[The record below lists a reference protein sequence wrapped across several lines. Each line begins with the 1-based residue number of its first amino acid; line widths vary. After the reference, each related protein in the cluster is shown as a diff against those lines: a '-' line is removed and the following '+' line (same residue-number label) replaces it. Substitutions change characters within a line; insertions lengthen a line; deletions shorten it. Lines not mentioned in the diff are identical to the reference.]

1 MKHAYEQIPID
12 DESNEESNSV
22 LIVGTERVGK
32 KTLVKALQANQKEDS
47 FVLQNGGALNK
58 QQYINALQYS
68 KHILLVFNKHNLE
81 SLEKLAEFMPQ
92 INQYAPEAILT
103 LVETHDDV
111 IGEMFGV
118 KKDPEFEGISFFVTT
133 EEEDIQK
140 FLKNQHLEGVH
151 CISVSATEGKNIQAL
166 WDHITT
172 VTAQAKLDDSR
183 HETESEYG
191 EESRLIS
198 PHTESSLLDKID
210 RFTTEYNS
218 ASAQITHKL
227 NQEHL
232 GHINSLATILIAGV
246 LSKNP
251 EEFFARKTVERTLN
265 EHLRALHYGSPLSC
279 KAVSNLVFNTLQSIT
294 PKLPEQFPYVN
305 YLLQGK
311 ENSSMFAKR
320 SPGEN
325 ADTLVKEIQKTAP
338 YLKK

>member
-1 MKHAYEQIPID
+1 MKHEYKQIPID
-12 DESNEESNSV
+12 DESNDESSSI
-22 LIVGTERVGK
+22 LLVGTERAGK
-32 KTLVKALQANQKEDS
+32 KTLVKTLQAKQKDNS
-47 FVLQNGGALNK
+47 FVLQNGGTLTK
-58 QQYINALQYS
+58 QQYTNALQHS
-68 KHILLVFNKHNLE
+68 RHILLIFDKHNLE

-92 INQYAPEAILT
+92 IKQYAPDAILT
-103 LVETHDDV
+103 LVETHDDDLSA
-111 IGEMFGV
+111 MWSV

-140 FLKNQHLEGVH
+140 FIKNQQLKDVQ

-166 WDHITT
+166 WDHII
-172 VTAQAKLDDSR
+172 TATAHSKLDDSASVV
-183 HETESEYG
+183 SEYG

-198 PHTESSLLDKID
+198 PNSERSLLEKID

-251 EEFFARKTVERTLN
+251 EEFFERKTVERTLN
-265 EHLRALHYGSPLSC
+265 EHLRALHYASPLAC
-279 KAVSNLVFNTLQSIT
+279 KAVSNLVLNTLQGIT
-294 PKLPEQFPYVN
+294 PDLSQHFPYVH

-311 ENSSMFAKR
+311 ESPSMFAKR

-325 ADTLVKEIQKTAP
+325 AEKLVGEVKKTAP
-338 YLKK
+338 YIKK

>member
-1 MKHAYEQIPID
+1 MKHEYEKIPID
-12 DESNEESNSV
+12 DEPNEEISSI
-22 LIVGTERVGK
+22 LLVGTERVGK
-32 KTLVKALQANQKEDS
+32 KTLVKTLQAKQKDDA
-47 FVLQNGGALNK
+47 FVLKNGSTLTK
-58 QQYINALQYS
+58 QQYTNALQHAN
-68 KHILLVFNKHNLE
+68 HILLVFDKHNLE

-92 INQYAPEAILT
+92 IKQNAPEAILT
-103 LVETHDDV
+103 LVETHDDKM
-111 IGEMFGV
+111 GELWGV
-118 KKDPEFEGISFFVTT
+118 KKEPEFEGISFFVTT

-166 WDHITT
+166 WDHII
-172 VTAQAKLDDSR
+172 TATAHSKLDDSASVV
-183 HETESEYG
+183 SEYG
-191 EESRLIS
+191 EETRLIS
-198 PHTESSLLDKID
+198 LDSERSLLEKID

-251 EEFFARKTVERTLN
+251 EEFFERKTVERTLN
-265 EHLRALHYGSPLSC
+265 EHLRALHYASPLSC
-279 KAVSNLVFNTLQSIT
+279 KAVSNLVLNTLQSINPDLST
-294 PKLPEQFPYVN
+294 QFPYVN

-311 ENSSMFAKR
+311 ESASMFAKR

-325 ADTLVKEIQKTAP
+325 AEKLVGEVKKTAP
-338 YLKK
+338 YIKGK